1 MARSALAARPGL
13 CYERGVS
20 QSDHRAAN
28 AAVYAFT
35 PQGALLG
42 RRIADA
48 LDAELFLPR
57 RLVDA
62 LADGP
67 DAPHSLRAVPF
78 DSLAALMDAQ
88 FHFRKKHV
96 FVAAAGVAVRAAAP
110 HLRGKA
116 EDPAVVA
123 LDQEGRF
130 CISLLSGHLGGANA
144 LAREVAAMVGAQ
156 PVITTATDSAGLPA
170 LDELGPRLG
179 LRIANLHAA
188 KAVSAALLAK
198 GRPQLFDPLDLLA
211 GAGVDPG
218 LFQLVPAPEAWTPD
232 RAGAWVHWRAAPPG
246 ALGLHPPCL
255 HAGVGCRRD
264 TPAEE
269 ILALIETTFAQRGLS
284 LASLAGLASIEA
296 KADEPGLLL
305 AAERL
310 GAPLTFFTTD
320 QLAEIRVPSPSAL
333 VRKHMG
339 VDSVCEAAAMLASR
353 GSLIVPKT
361 RIPTATLAVAVSSW
375 SASAPAERTT

>member
-1 MARSALAARPGL
+1 M
-13 CYERGVS
+13 S
-20 QSDHRAAN
+20 QSDHKAAN

-35 PQGALLG
+35 PRGAQLG

-48 LDAELFLPR
+48 LEAELFLPR
-57 RLVDA
+57 RLADS
-62 LADGP
+62 LAHAP
-67 DAPHSLRAVPF
+67 DAPPPLRAVPF
-78 DSLAALMDAQ
+78 DSLAALMEAQ
-88 FHFRKKHV
+88 FHFRARHV
-96 FVAAAGVAVRAAAP
+96 FVSAAGVAVRATAP
-110 HLRGKA
+110 FLRGKA
-116 EDPAVVA
+116 EDPAVIV

-130 CISLLSGHLGGANA
+130 CVSLLSGHLGGANA
-144 LAREVAAMVGAQ
+144 LAREVAAIIGAQ

-179 LRIANLHAA
+179 LRLSGLPAA

-198 GRPQLFDPLDLLA
+198 ERPQLFDPLGLLA
-211 GAGVDPG
+211 GAGVDSG
-218 LFQLVPAPEAWTPD
+218 LFRVVPEPEAWTPEQP
-232 RAGAWVHWRAAPPG
+232 GAWVHWRAAPAR
-246 ALGLHPPCL
+246 ALGLHPPSL
-255 HAGVGCRRD
+255 HAGVGCRRG
-264 TPAEE
+264 TQAEE
-269 ILALIETTFAQRGLS
+269 ILALLESTFAQRGLA
-284 LASLAGLASIEA
+284 LASLAGLASVEA

-361 RIPTATLAVAVSSW
+361 KAPRATLAVAVSSW
-375 SASAPAERTT
+375 SASAPAERNT